1 VSLSTPESDPKVGLV
16 VVVAEPD
23 QSTSIEFTPK
33 FTELQRKQLDEQLRN
48 HVQLLSQTCLA
59 TYNISN
65 FQNVFEEAFNLLKV
79 LESLNKKPAA
89 STESENDQIQLLASN
104 FEIINLAESLE
115 IMEKV
120 KQEPANVDSSAAL
133 NLDFNLNQG
142 MPIKYLEII
151 LNSPVFYN
159 TNLIPSCKYKY
170 HSHFKRFSLSD
181 TEKILLI
188 VGYNKFKHLPK
199 DQCSKCIHEHLLS
212 NRSCVEIKKHLSL
225 FSNSEERQ
233 ANLKELLSNQKRLET
248 QLVKNFD
255 FCKSRNYKSPF
266 DQSDSVQLP
275 SMYTIIIERIRMATI
290 LKETKKHLNEQNEKK
305 TILMLS
311 KPVVDAAASPPVVKI
326 KKKHTVKRKPK
337 ATPPAIKLKNI
348 TQNSTTEPADLTETP
363 PSPDCANS
371 VITETSTD
379 SEDPNTNTTTTN
391 ENNAALLN
399 SLKRRRLLKL
409 PYHDS
414 SSQYRHVSPPKTN
427 SPVDSNPRKQ
437 KPKITCTKKGIAAAM
452 SSTEDETPLG
462 PARKNTNS
470 VSEPVYGPSY
480 TDFNE
485 TCLEP
490 PPPAAASKPATTLT
504 TLSKNQQIFVQNTP
518 NFFLSSQFANA
529 FQVFSSASSSSS
541 NMPYQAFAFQP
552 QIIQPTTSHNI
563 AQNTTPRPI
572 QQQQQ
577 QQQQMPF
584 ILPSSFNGTILYQPT
599 IYLNTNDIIR
609 TKQQKSMERYRQI
622 VPKKPSASNE
632 ANK

>member
-1 VSLSTPESDPKVGLV
+1 
-16 VVVAEPD
+16 
-23 QSTSIEFTPK
+23 
-33 FTELQRKQLDEQLRN
+33 
-48 HVQLLSQTCLA
+48 
-59 TYNISN
+59 
-65 FQNVFEEAFNLLKV
+65 
-79 LESLNKKPAA
+79 
-89 STESENDQIQLLASN
+89 
-104 FEIINLAESLE
+104 
-115 IMEKV
+115 
-120 KQEPANVDSSAAL
+120 
-133 NLDFNLNQG
+133 
-142 MPIKYLEII
+142 
-151 LNSPVFYN
+151 
-159 TNLIPSCKYKY
+159 
-170 HSHFKRFSLSD
+170 
-181 TEKILLI
+181 
-188 VGYNKFKHLPK
+188 
-199 DQCSKCIHEHLLS
+199 
-212 NRSCVEIKKHLSL
+212 
-225 FSNSEERQ
+225 
-233 ANLKELLSNQKRLET
+233 
-248 QLVKNFD
+248 
-255 FCKSRNYKSPF
+255 
-266 DQSDSVQLP
+266 
-275 SMYTIIIERIRMATI
+275 
-290 LKETKKHLNEQNEKK
+290 
-305 TILMLS
+305 
-311 KPVVDAAASPPVVKI
+311 
-326 KKKHTVKRKPK
+326 
-337 ATPPAIKLKNI
+337 
-348 TQNSTTEPADLTETP
+348 
-363 PSPDCANS
+363 
-371 VITETSTD
+371 
-379 SEDPNTNTTTTN
+379 
-391 ENNAALLN
+391 
-399 SLKRRRLLKL
+399 
-409 PYHDS
+409 
-414 SSQYRHVSPPKTN
+414 
-427 SPVDSNPRKQ
+427 
-437 KPKITCTKKGIAAAM
+437 M